1 MLLLLHLCGNMFHL
15 NIHQI
20 IHVDIYSKHIHE
32 NMHFEIINKSNAI
45 FNLNL
50 SKDFKKIYS
59 LQVV

>member
-15 NIHQI
+15 NIYQI

-50 SKDFKKIYS
+50 SKDF
-59 LQVV
+59 

>member
-20 IHVDIYSKHIHE
+20 IHEDIYSMYE
-32 NMHFEIINKSNAI
+32 NIHFEIINKSNAI
-45 FNLNL
+45 FNY
-50 SKDFKKIYS
+50 YS

>member
-20 IHVDIYSKHIHE
+20 IHKDIYSMYE

-45 FNLNL
+45 F
-50 SKDFKKIYS
+50 KYYRM
-59 LQVV
+59 QVV